1 MLLDTKDKSE
11 ALKTN
16 LTNLKK
22 KWVDSG
28 RQIKTDKIRD
38 VEFTTLIFSPDDV
51 SKTLEKAFPDPG
63 AGNETLDSPKPKKSG
78 KKVEWQVGQSDSLL
92 ILGSSAKDIEKI
104 LIRQSGGS
112 VPSLS
117 EQASFAASYSARFRG
132 ALSYGWINI
141 KAIVE
146 TLMKQA
152 GSGDNAGANPLAP
165 SPAKIVSVLGL
176 SGVQNVSFAIKDSP
190 DGSLMDLQV
199 SVPES
204 ERRGLFRILA
214 AEAKDSDPPA
224 FVPADAV
231 KFTRWRLDLQKAWGT
246 IENMIGE
253 ISPQG
258 AVGIKAMIDIA
269 GKDKD
274 PNFDL
279 RKNLIGNLGDDL
291 ISYQKTPRKQTLSD
305 LSSPPTLFLL
315 SSPKPEQLAAAF
327 KALTSI
333 MPQQNKLKEREFLGR
348 KVYTMSL
355 GTGGGRGRGKSASG
369 LHGDSGRDGSE
380 HDCASRWHGSL
391 PTVTYP

>member
-1 MLLDTKDKSE
+1 MGGQRQADQDRQ
-11 ALKTN
+11 
-16 LTNLKK
+16 
-22 KWVDSG
+22 DSRCG
-28 RQIKTDKIRD
+28 IHHAHFLAGGYFETLIKTAD
-38 VEFTTLIFSPDDV
+38 SPD
-51 SKTLEKAFPDPG
+51 
-63 AGNETLDSPKPKKSG
+63 
-78 KKVEWQVGQSDSLL
+78 
-92 ILGSSAKDIEKI
+92 SA
-104 LIRQSGGS
+104 
-112 VPSLS
+112 P
-117 EQASFAASYSARFRG
+117 
-132 ALSYGWINI
+132 
-141 KAIVE
+141 
-146 TLMKQA
+146 
-152 GSGDNAGANPLAP
+152 ANPLAP
-165 SPAKIVSVLGL
+165 SPSKIVSVLGL
-176 SGVQNVSFAIKDSP
+176 NGVQNLSFDLKDSS
-190 DGSLMDLQV
+190 DGCVMNFQV
-199 SVPES
+199 RVPES

-231 KFTRWRLDLQKAWGT
+231 KFTRWRLDLQKAWAT

-355 GTGGGRGRGKSASG
+355 GSGGGRGRGKSADKSDKTLSYAASG
-369 LHGDSGRDGSE
+369 GYVAISTDPATLEEILRGNNKKTFRDPPRLAESAQKIGGVGTGLFSF
-380 HDCASRWHGSL
+380 
-391 PTVTYP
+391 